1 MLKQAG
7 IGALMA
13 TSCLVFPCGQALAQT
28 ADKGAGAAPDASSVS
43 EIIVEAERRAEPIQT
58 VPAAVWVVTANQ
70 IKTTN
75 YTGLA
80 SLQFLSPSV
89 QFNYAGGG
97 GFEVRGVGLQTYNT
111 SEAGEVGIVIDDV
124 VVGLPEVTND
134 VPFYDALSDINHV
147 EVLEG
152 PQGTLFG
159 KNAAAGV
166 IQIVTNM
173 PKLNE
178 YSGEATVSY
187 GSRNELKLNGV
198 ANIPLSD
205 TMAARISVFDYS

>member
-28 ADKGAGAAPDASSVS
+28 ADKGAGATPDASSVS

-58 VPAAVWVVTANQ
+58 VPAAVSVVTANQ

-80 SLQFLSPSV
+80 SLQYLSPSV

-111 SEAGEVGIVIDDV
+111 SEAGEVGVVIDDV
-124 VVGLPEVTND
+124 VIGMPEVTND
-134 VPFYDALSDINHV
+134 VPFYEALSDINHL

-166 IQIVTNM
+166 IQIFTNQ
-173 PKLNE
+173 PQLND
-178 YSGEATVSY
+178 YSGEGSVSY
-187 GSRNELKLNGV
+187 GSRNEIKVNGV
-198 ANIPLSD
+198 VNVPITD
-205 TMAARISVFDYS
+205 TVAA